1 MIRLY
6 DGETDRLIGEVS
18 EAQLQVLIDHLEE
31 TSGSD
36 RDYYIDGPTL
46 EHLEDAGAGAGLLE
60 LLRRGLGTREGYE
73 VRWERG

>member
-6 DGETDRLIGEVS
+6 DNETDRHVGDIT

-46 EHLEDAGAGAGLLE
+46 DHLEDAGADAALLE
-60 LLRRGLGTREGYE
+60 LLRRGLGAREGYE